1 MNPLLYAVTAWLA
14 ADFVTG
20 AVHWWEDRYGDPA
33 WPIVGRHVI
42 APNITHHRSPR
53 AFLGVNALE
62 RNWTAAAPAL
72 LAAAA
77 FAWVGAWWLAIVAA
91 FCATAN
97 EVHAWSH
104 QRCSRPIRGLQLLG
118 VLCSQE
124 DHARHHEEPFSR
136 DYCVMTGWMN
146 PALSAIGFW
155 SQLELLIGLVTG
167 VWPKRER
174 EIA

>member
-1 MNPLLYAVTAWLA
+1 MDLLLFIATAWLA

-20 AVHWWEDRYGDPA
+20 AVHWWEDRYGDPE
-33 WPIVGRHVI
+33 WPIIGPHVV

-53 AFLGVNALE
+53 AFLAGNLFE

-72 LAAAA
+72 LLAAA
-77 FAWVGAWWLAIVAA
+77 FARSGWWWLATVAA
-91 FCATAN
+91 MAATAN

-124 DHARHHEEPFSR
+124 DHARHHEEPFNR
-136 DYCVMTGWMN
+136 DFCVMSGWLN
-146 PALSAIGFW
+146 PLLSAVGFW
-155 SQLELLIGLVTG
+155 RQLEAFLGMAFD